1 MGDDSKALMKVF
13 LPAIEG
19 HVPGDMV
26 RVFRALLEFCYLV
39 QCNVITEDTLNQ
51 IQDTLGHFHRYH
63 KIFGLVIP
71 TFSLPRQHSM
81 THYVYMI

>member
-1 MGDDSKALMKVF
+1 MKVF

-26 RVFRALLEFCYLV
+26 CAFYALLEFCYLV
-39 QCNVITEDTLNQ
+39 QRNVITEDTLNQ
-51 IQDTLGHFHRYH
+51 IQDALGCFHCYR
-63 KIFGLVIP
+63 KIFGLVVP

>member
-1 MGDDSKALMKVF
+1 MKVF

-26 RVFRALLEFCYLV
+26 CTFCALLEFCYLV
-39 QCNVITEDTLNQ
+39 WRNVITEDTLNQ
-51 IQDTLGHFHRYH
+51 IQDALGHFHRYH
-63 KIFGLVIP
+63 KIFGLIVP

-81 THYVYMI
+81 THYMDMI